1 MFSVPRVL
9 LCLCD
14 ASQKASLQQ
23 SLAPYAELSWAC
35 DLGEIARSLEQ
46 ENYDAVF
53 CDRALYPDTWI
64 EVMRLAQQRCPE
76 LPIIILSETA
86 NEQEWLEVL
95 AAGAFDLLGL
105 PCHERT
111 ILSVMEHA
119 VATGEARAWHAACS
133 LPAA

>member
-9 LCLCD
+9 ICVCD
-14 ASQKASLQQ
+14 AGQKASLQQ

-35 DLGEIARSLEQ
+35 DLGEMARRLEQ
-46 ENYDAVF
+46 ERFDAVF
-53 CDRALYPDTWI
+53 CARVLCSDTWI
-64 EVMRLAQQRCPE
+64 EIMRLVQQSCPE
-76 LPIIILSETA
+76 LPIIILSQTA
-86 NEQEWLEVL
+86 DEQEWLEVL